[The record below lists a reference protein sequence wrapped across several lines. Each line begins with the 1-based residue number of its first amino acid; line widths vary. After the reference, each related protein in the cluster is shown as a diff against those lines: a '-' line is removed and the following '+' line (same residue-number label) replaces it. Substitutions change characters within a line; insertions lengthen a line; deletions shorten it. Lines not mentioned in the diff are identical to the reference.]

1 MKKRVRRKIN
11 KVLFPKEKDLGK
23 RIWGK
28 EKLLAHIP
36 KILTLKRLEIKK
48 GQKGGLQYH
57 RKKNECGYL
66 LSGKLIVRYD
76 KGNGKLVKKILKAGS
91 IFHFPPGAVHQEE
104 ALSNCI
110 IIEASTP
117 HFNDRVRVE
126 KKYGIFYNKGLPTT
140 LKKDITFK

>member
-1 MKKRVRRKIN
+1 MKKKVKRKIN

-48 GQKGGLQYH
+48 GQKDGLQYH

-140 LKKDITFK
+140 LKKDIAFK

>member
-140 LKKDITFK
+140 LKREITFK

>member
-1 MKKRVRRKIN
+1 MKKKVRRKIN

-76 KGNGKLVKKILKAGS
+76 KGNGKLVKKTLKAGS

-140 LKKDITFK
+140 LKKDIAFK

>member
-1 MKKRVRRKIN
+1 MKKKVRRKIN

-140 LKKDITFK
+140 LKREITFK

>member
-1 MKKRVRRKIN
+1 MKKKVRRKIN

-140 LKKDITFK
+140 LKKDIAFK